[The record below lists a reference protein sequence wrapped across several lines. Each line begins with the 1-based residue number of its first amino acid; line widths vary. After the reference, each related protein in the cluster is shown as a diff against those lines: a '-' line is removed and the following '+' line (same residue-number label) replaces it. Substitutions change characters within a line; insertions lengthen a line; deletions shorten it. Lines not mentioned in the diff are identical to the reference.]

1 MHIVDRETCSRLE
14 TSNEADLKESSQE
27 PRVTNF
33 TPEVCLCVCACVNV
47 HVCVCVWVIGGGGG
61 TRVSMYVCLLCRL
74 ASQIMDLIIPYQLF
88 HQLIEEKRK
97 RKRKESEKHP
107 LH

>member
-1 MHIVDRETCSRLE
+1 
-14 TSNEADLKESSQE
+14 
-27 PRVTNF
+27 
-33 TPEVCLCVCACVNV
+33 
-47 HVCVCVWVIGGGGG
+47 
-61 TRVSMYVCLLCRL
+61 MYVCLLCRL